1 MSGERDVTVTASF
14 EATQV
19 SCGSPKVKN
28 VIFWHSFL
36 VPRSPPPLPSP
47 PRSSRTAM
55 TAPTQCLL
63 SQQSVDQARNTE
75 LSPFHLLNKAR
86 VLPVS
91 DSYMTHTPNSL
102 SELVVYRGKG
112 KTEELTSAV
121 EGVAGVA
128 SISRSV
134 T

>member
-1 MSGERDVTVTASF
+1 
-14 EATQV
+14 
-19 SCGSPKVKN
+19 
-28 VIFWHSFL
+28 
-36 VPRSPPPLPSP
+36 
-47 PRSSRTAM
+47 M

-121 EGVAGVA
+121 EGVDGVA